1 MTSEIEITPEFQQ
14 ALDIINK
21 TDKHLF
27 ITGKAGSGK
36 STLLDY
42 CYKHCPKD
50 LVLLAPT
57 GVAALNIKGQTIHR
71 FFNFPINVT
80 VEKIQSLEVK
90 PRSLGIFRNLDTI
103 FIDEVSMLRADL
115 LDCIDAFLQ
124 IYGPKPESTFGGV
137 QMVFVGDMFQL
148 PPVVTNDEQTLF
160 ANRYRSPYFFD
171 AKVFQQIEP
180 EIVELKHIYRQKD
193 TEFITL
199 LNRIRNNLA
208 DSADLARLNQQT
220 SVSLSDDI
228 FSIHLTTTNA
238 QADEINQTRLDA
250 LPNPQHT
257 AKANI
262 EGTFGK
268 EYFPTAEE
276 LTFKIGAQIM
286 FLNNDAKNRWVNG
299 SVGHIEDIKTDS
311 EGNTTLKVRLKE
323 NAKSV
328 RVQSYTWEIFQYKK
342 DGDRI
347 ISESVG
353 SFTQFPFRLAWAIT
367 IHKSQGKTFDHVEID
382 MGRGAFSAGQ
392 LYVALSRCTSLN
404 GIRLTRPIKPQD
416 IFTDFRILEFINRY
430 TPLEQQEPLSA
441 YNKHQMLE
449 SAIRTRQKLE
459 VLYQR
464 ADGNKTRRVI
474 VPLHIRGELLLAYC
488 TERGAQRSF
497 MIDRLLALRSSNE
510 PTPTEATKL

>member
-14 ALDIINK
+14 ALDIIEK
-21 TDKHLF
+21 TDKPLF

-36 STLLDY
+36 STFLDY

-148 PPVVTNDEQTLF
+148 PPVVNSEEKSLF
-160 ANRYRSPYFFD
+160 SGRYRSPYFFD

-193 TEFITL
+193 TEFISL

-208 DSADLARLNQQT
+208 DSTDINNLNQR
-220 SVSLSDDI
+220 VSAPISEEA
-228 FSIHLTTTNA
+228 FSIHLTTTNI
-238 QADEINQTRLDA
+238 QADNINQTKLDA
-250 LPNPQHT
+250 LPAPLHKS
-257 AKANI
+257 KANI
-262 EGTFGK
+262 EGSFSK
-268 EYFPTAEE
+268 EYFPTAED
-276 LTFKIGAQIM
+276 LTFKVGAQIM

-299 SVGHIEDIKTDS
+299 SVGHIEDIKTDVD
-311 EGNTTLKVRLKE
+311 GVATLKVRLHE
-323 NAKSV
+323 NGKSV
-328 RVQSYTWEIFQYKK
+328 RVQPYTWEIFQYKK

-347 ISESVG
+347 LSESVG

-367 IHKSQGKTFDHVEID
+367 IHKSQGKTFENVEID

-416 IFTDFRILEFINRY
+416 IFTDFRILEFLNRY
-430 TPLEQQEPLSA
+430 IPLERQEPLSS
-441 YNKHQMLE
+441 YNKLQILE
-449 SAIRTRQKLE
+449 NAIRTRHKLE

-464 ADGNKTRRVI
+464 ADGRQSRRII
-474 VPLHIRGELLLAYC
+474 VPLHLKGDMLLAYC

-497 MIDRLLALRSSNE
+497 MIDRLLALRPSDE
-510 PTPTEATKL
+510 TVKL

>member
-21 TDKHLF
+21 TDKPLF

-80 VEKIQSLEVK
+80 VEKIQNLEVK

-148 PPVVTNDEQTLF
+148 PPVVAHDEQNVF
-160 ANRYRSPYFFD
+160 ARQYRSPYFFD

-193 TEFITL
+193 EAFISL

-208 DSADLARLNQQT
+208 NSADLEALNQR
-220 SVSLSDDI
+220 VLAPVNDDA

-238 QADEINQTRLDA
+238 QADAINQTRLDA
-250 LPNPQHT
+250 LPHPLHK

-262 EGTFGK
+262 EGAFGK
-268 EYFPTAEE
+268 DYFPTADE
-276 LTFKIGAQIM
+276 LTFKVGAQIM

-299 SVGHIEDIKTDS
+299 SVGHIEDIKTDVD
-311 EGNTTLKVRLKE
+311 GVATVKVRLHE
-323 NAKSV
+323 NGKSV
-328 RVQSYTWEIFQYKK
+328 RVQPYTWEIFQYKK
-342 DGDRI
+342 DGEKI

-367 IHKSQGKTFDHVEID
+367 IHKSQGKTFENVEID

-392 LYVALSRCTSLN
+392 LYVALSRCTTLE
-404 GIRLTRPIKPQD
+404 GIRLTRSIKRQD
-416 IFTDFRILEFINRY
+416 IFTDFRILEFINRSI
-430 TPLEQQEPLSA
+430 PLERQEPLSP
-441 YNKHQMLE
+441 YNKLQILE
-449 SAIRTRQKLE
+449 SAIRTRNKLE

-474 VPLHIRGELLLAYC
+474 VPLHLKGDMLLAYC

-497 MIDRLLALRSSNE
+497 MIDRLLALRPSNE
-510 PTPTEATKL
+510 FVKL

>member
-21 TDKHLF
+21 TNKPLF

-80 VEKIQSLEVK
+80 VEKIQNLEVK

-148 PPVVTNDEQTLF
+148 PPVVAHDEQNVF
-160 ANRYRSPYFFD
+160 ARHYRSPYFFD
-171 AKVFQQIEP
+171 AKVFQ
-180 EIVELKHIYRQKD
+180 V
-193 TEFITL
+193 
-199 LNRIRNNLA
+199 LA
-208 DSADLARLNQQT
+208 PVN
-220 SVSLSDDI
+220 DDA

-238 QADEINQTRLDA
+238 QADAINQTRLDA
-250 LPNPQHT
+250 LPHPLHK

-262 EGTFGK
+262 EGAFGK
-268 EYFPTAEE
+268 DYFPTADE
-276 LTFKIGAQIM
+276 LTFKVGAQIM

-299 SVGHIEDIKTDS
+299 SVGHIEDIKTDVD
-311 EGNTTLKVRLKE
+311 GVATVKVRLHE
-323 NAKSV
+323 NGKSV
-328 RVQSYTWEIFQYKK
+328 RVQPYTWEIFQYKK
-342 DGDRI
+342 DGEKI

-367 IHKSQGKTFDHVEID
+367 IHKSQGKTFENVEID

-392 LYVALSRCTSLN
+392 LYVALSRCTTLE
-404 GIRLTRPIKPQD
+404 GIRLTRPIKRQD
-416 IFTDFRILEFINRY
+416 IFTDFRILEFINRSI
-430 TPLEQQEPLSA
+430 PLERQEPLSP
-441 YNKHQMLE
+441 YNKLQILE
-449 SAIRTRQKLE
+449 SAIRTRNKLE

-474 VPLHIRGELLLAYC
+474 VPLHLKGDMLLAYC

-497 MIDRLLALRSSNE
+497 MIDRLLALRPSNE
-510 PTPTEATKL
+510 FVKL